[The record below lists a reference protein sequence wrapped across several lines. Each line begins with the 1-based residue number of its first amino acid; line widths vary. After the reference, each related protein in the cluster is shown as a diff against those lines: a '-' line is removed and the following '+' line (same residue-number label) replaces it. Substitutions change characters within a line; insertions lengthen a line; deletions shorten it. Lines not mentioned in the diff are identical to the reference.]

1 MRSLFNIFNFLMIVF
16 LIYTQLLNKNFNN
29 FLVNSDDVNKVNIY
43 LKTSTEKNEAE
54 ALISQFKKEFQF
66 ESKTIDKNESINE
79 FQKSFGD
86 YSKNILSIVDIED
99 LIPQV
104 IELNF
109 KSESEKKLFLESQIR
124 TNELVEDVSDLSQW
138 SQKMINIKK
147 VIERYILGISLGFFG
162 IIAFMT
168 FFFIKIIVLYQRKLI
183 EIQSL
188 FGRSYQK
195 IYFSLIK
202 QLWLDYF
209 LVLIAACVFSWGS
222 FSLFSQKLSVQKEMY
237 YISDRI
243 SFLSIGEIS
252 VLFVILTGL
261 FLVTSVLVLKQQIK
275 DIYGND

>member
-1 MRSLFNIFNFLMIVF
+1 MRLLFNLFNFLMIVF

-29 FLVNSDDVNKVNIY
+29 FLVNSDDINKVNIY

-54 ALISQFKKEFQF
+54 TLIAQLKKDYQF

-86 YSKNILSIVDIED
+86 YSKNILSIVDIDD

-104 IELNF
+104 VELNF
-109 KSESEKKLFLESQIR
+109 KSESEKDLFLKSSVK
-124 TNELVEDVSDLSQW
+124 TNDLIEDVSDLSQW
-138 SQKMINIKK
+138 SVKMINIKK
-147 VIERYILGISLGFFG
+147 IIERYILGTSLGLLG
-162 IIAFMT
+162 VIAFMT
-168 FFFIKIIVLYQRKLI
+168 FFFIKIIILYQRKEI

-202 QLWLDYF
+202 QLWLDY
-209 LVLIAACVFSWGS
+209 LVVLTTAFIFAWGS
-222 FSLFSQKLSVQKEMY
+222 FSLMSQKLSSQKEMF

-243 SFLSIGEIS
+243 GFLSGS
-252 VLFVILTGL
+252 HTAFLFVSLIIL
-261 FLVTSVLVLKQQIK
+261 FAVTSFLVLKQQLK
-275 DIYGND
+275 QIYNND

>member
-202 QLWLDYF
+202 QLWLDYL